1 MIYNTLIEKAIDA
14 VYKYTLVDTIL
25 ELSTKSDYILIVGEA
40 EGKIVKY
47 KYTFDGFIVRE

>member
-1 MIYNTLIEKAIDA
+1 MTYNTLIEKAIDA
-14 VYKYTLVDTIL
+14 VYKYTLIDTIL

>member
-25 ELSTKSDYILIVGEA
+25 ELSTKSDYILIIGEA